1 MTIEARTARRLS
13 AITGLALVAAVSLA
27 GCAAGSAETSD
38 GLSPISLQT
47 SWLPS
52 VQFSGSYIADD
63 QGYYAD
69 EDLDVTILPGGP
81 DVANDAVVAAG
92 NADIGL
98 TNADN
103 VARANAEGADLV
115 IVAAGFQKQ
124 PFAIL
129 SSPDAPINTPD
140 DLIGTRIGVPSADT
154 ALLDTFLSI
163 NDIDPG
169 DVTIVPVGF
178 DVAPLVSGEVDSLVA
193 FYTEQPTA
201 YTEATGVD
209 GVTML
214 VGDYGL
220 DVYAQVYAVRR
231 ESLEDPDARDRIT
244 RFLRAE
250 IKGWTDAVDDVQKSV
265 DLTVDTYAADGG
277 LSAAQQ
283 LAQADL
289 QLDLL
294 VSPDTEVHGL
304 LWISPEGIERNLVT
318 LEALGISGVDESL
331 FDTSVLEGLAN

>member
-1 MTIEARTARRLS
+1 MTNTARAMTRV
-13 AITGLALVAAVSLA
+13 AGVIGLALAASLA
-27 GCAAGSAETSD
+27 LTACSTDDAGEGPDKLT
-38 GLSPISLQT
+38 LQT

-63 QGYYAD
+63 AGYYED
-69 EDLDVTILPGGP
+69 EDLDVSILPGGP

-129 SSPDAPINTPD
+129 SAPDDPLNKPK
-140 DLIGTRIGVPSADT
+140 DLIGKRIGVPSADT
-154 ALLDTFLSI
+154 ALLDTFLEL
-163 NDIDPG
+163 NDIDKS
-169 DVTIVPVGF
+169 DVTVVPVGF
-178 DVAPLVSGEVDSLVA
+178 DVAPLVSGEVDGLVA

-201 YTEATGVD
+201 YTAATGEK

-220 DVYAQVYAVRR
+220 DVYAQVYVVRR
-231 ESLEDPDARDRIT
+231 ETLDDPDARDRIT
-244 RFLRAE
+244 RFLKAE
-250 IKGWTDAVDDVQKSV
+250 KKGWGDVVDDVQHAV
-265 DLTVDTYAADGG
+265 DLTVETYAKDGG
-277 LSAAQQ
+277 LSAEQQ
-283 LAQADL
+283 LAQATL

-294 VSPDTEVHGL
+294 TSPDTEKHGL
-304 LWISPEGIERNLVT
+304 FWISDDGIKRNIAT
-318 LEALGISGVDESL
+318 ITALGISGADASM
-331 FDTSVLEGLAN
+331 FDTSILESLADTK